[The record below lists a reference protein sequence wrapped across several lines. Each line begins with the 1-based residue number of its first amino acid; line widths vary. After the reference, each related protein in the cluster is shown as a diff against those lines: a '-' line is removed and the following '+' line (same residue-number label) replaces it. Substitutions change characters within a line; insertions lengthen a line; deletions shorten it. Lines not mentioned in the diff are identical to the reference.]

1 MKTLLIV
8 KFDHTL
14 YPETEGVLKYIRKQ
28 KSEFMVPW
36 NWYSQQVSYM
46 IVNASKLNNFKN
58 IDIQSLRSK
67 TKNIY
72 LWLEGAN
79 T

>member
-14 YPETEGVLKYIRKQ
+14 YPEMEGVLKYIRKQ